1 MTRRALDAALGLSHL
16 TLLAA
21 VSIGLARAELGGA
34 VSGNV
39 AVRAVLVAAG
49 AAPLVLAIPGL
60 YRGRRYTFRWLA
72 LALVAYAGLAATE
85 VVASLGT
92 SVAASI
98 ALLAALIELGLLLS
112 RSGTTPPRA
121 TRE

>member
-1 MTRRALDAALGLSHL
+1 DAALGLSHL

-21 VSIGLARAELGGA
+21 VSIGLARAELGGT

-112 RSGTTPPRA
+112 RSGATPPRA